1 MLKSVSASIFQR
13 VKDSIPQTLILKNG
27 QPLKNPVN
35 HYFQYLQEDLNR
47 VLALFPKKFVSI
59 DPLEQSSDYYHKL
72 YSKLSNGASCSS
84 MKKYSVAD
92 FLFDTKQFQVI
103 QYVCGFECEY
113 DSHGSHY
120 WHLAAYMGPH
130 TIRGGAGY
138 DNRAGILVVLARND
152 GWTTNGE
159 NASAAPYKIGVYF
172 NPLDKAVVD
181 QILESCKVA
190 EISESPKISCLCRS
204 QGGFYYKETDV
215 IKSDFD
221 FANYNEDFSLADEAL
236 TRWADKQES
245 CGLVILH
252 GKPGTGKTYY
262 LRHLAGRISNLTYIP
277 SGIAH
282 EIGNPD
288 FISFLSENPNRVFI
302 IEDAEGVL
310 VSDGNRRS
318 SALQNLLNATDGLM
332 GDIIKSKFIF
342 TFNTDLKNIDKALL
356 RPGRASLVYE
366 FKELAPERTAA
377 LCEKLGREKVKA
389 SMTLAEIYNAEVV
402 GAETI
407 NREKGRIGF

>member
-1 MLKSVSASIFQR
+1 M
-13 VKDSIPQTLILKNG
+13 KDSIFKSSQGERSKVLSSIVT
-27 QPLKNPVN
+27 
-35 HYFQYLQEDLNR
+35 HYFQYLQADLNR
-47 VLALFPKKFVSI
+47 VLGLFPKSFISVE
-59 DPLEQSSDYYHKL
+59 PLKQSSDYYYSL

-84 MKKYSVAD
+84 LKKYTVAD
-92 FLFDTKQFQVI
+92 FSFETKGFRPI
-103 QYVCGFECEY
+103 QYICGFECEF
-113 DSHGSHY
+113 DTHGSHY
-120 WHLAAYMGPH
+120 WHLAAYLHPE
-130 TIRGGAGY
+130 TYRTD
-138 DNRAGILVVLARND
+138 DNPYEENYKNLYGILVVLARAD
-152 GWTTNGE
+152 GWTTDGE
-159 NASAAPYKIGVYF
+159 DGCAAPYKIGVYF
-172 NPLDKAVVD
+172 NPVDKAVVD
-181 QILESCKVA
+181 QILEGCKVA
-190 EISESPKISCLCRS
+190 EVRESPKISYLCRS

-215 IKSDFD
+215 IKSEFD
-221 FANYNEDFSLADEAL
+221 FANYNEDFAIADEAL